1 MKPLHMGTTING
13 QSAKHGISVFSK
25 TPIHNVKHTITTTM
39 KAITFDILHS
49 EWCSIAVLYRC

>member
-1 MKPLHMGTTING
+1 MGTIING

-25 TPIHNVKHTITTTM
+25 NPIHNIKHTITTTM